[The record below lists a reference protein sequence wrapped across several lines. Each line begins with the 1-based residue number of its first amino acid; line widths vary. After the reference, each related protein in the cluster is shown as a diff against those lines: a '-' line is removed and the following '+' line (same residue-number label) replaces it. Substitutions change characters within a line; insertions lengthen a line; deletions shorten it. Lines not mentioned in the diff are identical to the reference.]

1 MTAAVDPAL
10 LKKTQEELGKYV
22 KKPPLTDKLL
32 SKPPFRFLHD
42 IINAVITGTGFLD
55 GLFTDDE
62 LSSQNIKDKE
72 AKVAFLQKCI
82 DATSI
87 ATGETFSVRPSKIVA
102 GQDVEKTN
110 EWLQGLGRAISK
122 KVDSSEAVQQVLS
135 GVKPEKPKKS
145 EKEKQ
150 EKKPREKSS
159 KKETDKPEKKDNG
172 KKEVSTKK
180 GSTIKN
186 KDTKNEIA
194 PNSKNPNSRSENPK
208 PSNNRSKA
216 NAPPIAAKKQNTT
229 KEKDNSLVDKAAS
242 KALNDKTSVKG
253 PSKKD
258 KSKDEK
264 EKKKSSSSKSKKDSK
279 EDKKD
284 SKEEKE
290 DKEKDRRKSKSDPPP
305 TKPKSSKSRAA
316 SRMSQVKESGKENSP
331 PEEIIEN
338 EEVIPSGEG
347 AVDDVEPPME
357 LQPSRP
363 PSSRKG
369 PPSLTGM
376 AGEEMEIVGA
386 LDGETLPQETDER
399 ENDNKTP
406 LISSLVNEN
415 NNIDPAI
422 LKAMAPNGPSLEGED
437 HLGLPSALE
446 APDSGVGSLE
456 SPKHP
461 PDQEQQDSSETNAPT
476 PTSASKSGPQPLR
489 ALEHFGE
496 DPTAPSPSQFSV
508 NDVEE
513 QPNYPTREKSSRP
526 RTGRRSA
533 RPPSARPAPPKVRER
548 REIPKEE
555 LPRPSTGK
563 PVANVILSSDKADG
577 DDDDDNFMVEETK
590 PVMEDDLSGVVAL
603 EENATAAGAAAASV
617 REDGEG
623 AGLLVAQILETKK
636 ELEDGRRS
644 AFSPETPGHR
654 RVQIEQSELS
664 DANRRKEREIIEKD
678 VQKLSG
684 SIQSITRSV
693 NPLAKMLDYLQED
706 LDSMQKELEMWRDE
720 NKKLAQT
727 LKREQSMTEQELE
740 PLRSQLAELESAV
753 QEQRDK
759 LSAVKSNIL
768 RNSEKISRLMAGINL
783 HM

>member
-1 MTAAVDPAL
+1 MTAAVDPAI

-42 IINAVITGTGFLD
+42 IVNAVITGTGFLD

-135 GVKPEKPKKS
+135 GGKPDKPKKS
-145 EKEKQ
+145 DKEKQ
-150 EKKPREKSS
+150 DKKPREKGS
-159 KKETDKPEKKDNG
+159 KKESEKPEKKDNG
-172 KKEVSTKK
+172 KKEVSAKT
-180 GSTIKN
+180 GSIKN
-186 KDTKNEIA
+186 KDIKNEVA
-194 PNSKNPNSRSENPK
+194 PNSKTPNSSSEKTPK

-229 KEKDNSLVDKAAS
+229 KEKDNALVDKAAS
-242 KALNDKTSVKG
+242 KALIDKTSVKG

-279 EDKKD
+279 E
-284 SKEEKE
+284 EKE
-290 DKEKDRRKSKSDPPP
+290 DKDKDRRKSKSDPSPV
-305 TKPKSSKSRAA
+305 KPKSSKSRAA

-338 EEVIPSGEG
+338 EEVIPNGEG
-347 AVDDVEPPME
+347 AVDDVELAME

-363 PSSRKG
+363 PSAKKVENEDQPDDIAVPVDEGIDDTQETPTEEPEVPLDSSEEPQVPLDSLVGDDDNNDKG
-369 PPSLTGM
+369 PPSPTGM

-386 LDGETLPQETDER
+386 VDGEALPQENDER
-399 ENDNKTP
+399 ESDNKTP
-406 LISSLVNEN
+406 VISSLVNEN

-437 HLGLPSALE
+437 HLGLPSAME

-461 PDQEQQDSSETNAPT
+461 PDQGQQDSSETNAPT

-496 DPTAPSPSQFSV
+496 DPSAPSPSQFSV
-508 NDVEE
+508 NDMEE
-513 QPNYPTREKSSRP
+513 QPNYPAREKSGRP

-577 DDDDDNFMVEETK
+577 DDDDENFMVEETK
-590 PVMEDDLSGVVAL
+590 PVMEDDLSGVVAS
-603 EENATAAGAAAASV
+603 EENAAAAAAAASV
-617 REDGEG
+617 RDDGEG

-693 NPLAKMLDYLQED
+693 NPLAHLHTWTGFMTNAVSQDHL
-706 LDSMQKELEMWRDE
+706 
-720 NKKLAQT
+720 T
-727 LKREQSMTEQELE
+727 LYWHK
-740 PLRSQLAELESAV
+740 
-753 QEQRDK
+753 
-759 LSAVKSNIL
+759 
-768 RNSEKISRLMAGINL
+768 
-783 HM
+783 

>member
-1 MTAAVDPAL
+1 MTAAVDPAI

-42 IINAVITGTGFLD
+42 IVNAVITGTGFLD

-135 GVKPEKPKKS
+135 GGKPDKPKKS
-145 EKEKQ
+145 DKEKQ
-150 EKKPREKSS
+150 DKKPREKGS
-159 KKETDKPEKKDNG
+159 KKESEKPEKKDNG
-172 KKEVSTKK
+172 KKE
-180 GSTIKN
+180 
-186 KDTKNEIA
+186 
-194 PNSKNPNSRSENPK
+194 
-208 PSNNRSKA
+208 
-216 NAPPIAAKKQNTT
+216 
-229 KEKDNSLVDKAAS
+229 
-242 KALNDKTSVKG
+242 G

-279 EDKKD
+279 E
-284 SKEEKE
+284 EKE
-290 DKEKDRRKSKSDPPP
+290 DKDKDRRKSKSDPSPV
-305 TKPKSSKSRAA
+305 KPKSSKSRAA

-338 EEVIPSGEG
+338 EEVIPNGEG
-347 AVDDVEPPME
+347 AVDDVELAME

-363 PSSRKG
+363 PSAKKG
-369 PPSLTGM
+369 PPSPTGM

-386 LDGETLPQETDER
+386 VDGEALPQENDER
-399 ENDNKTP
+399 ESDNKTP
-406 LISSLVNEN
+406 VISSLVNEN

-437 HLGLPSALE
+437 HLGLPSAME

-461 PDQEQQDSSETNAPT
+461 PDQGQQDSSETNAPT

-496 DPTAPSPSQFSV
+496 DPSAPSPSQFSV
-508 NDVEE
+508 NDMEE
-513 QPNYPTREKSSRP
+513 QPNYPAREKSGRP

-577 DDDDDNFMVEETK
+577 DDDDENFMVEETK
-590 PVMEDDLSGVVAL
+590 PVMEDDLSGVVAS
-603 EENATAAGAAAASV
+603 EENAAAAAAAASV
-617 REDGEG
+617 RDDGEG

-706 LDSMQKELEMWRDE
+706 LDSMQKELEMWKDE
-720 NKKLAQT
+720 NKQLAQT

>member
-172 KKEVSTKK
+172 KKE
-180 GSTIKN
+180 
-186 KDTKNEIA
+186 
-194 PNSKNPNSRSENPK
+194 
-208 PSNNRSKA
+208 
-216 NAPPIAAKKQNTT
+216 
-229 KEKDNSLVDKAAS
+229 
-242 KALNDKTSVKG
+242 G

-363 PSSRKG
+363 PSSRKVESEDQPDDIDVPVDEGIGDTQETPIEEPEVPLDSSDEPQVPLDSLVVDDDNSEKG